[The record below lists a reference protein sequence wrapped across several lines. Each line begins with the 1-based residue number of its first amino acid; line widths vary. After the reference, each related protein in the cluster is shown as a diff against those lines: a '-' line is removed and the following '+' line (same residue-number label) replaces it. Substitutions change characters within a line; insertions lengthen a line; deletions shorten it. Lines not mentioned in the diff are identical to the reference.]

1 MPRRLALIAV
11 GLLLASPAVAQPGAP
26 TAAPTPT
33 SPLGIA
39 RCTWAAL
46 PATTRAALIA
56 SGPSIDNISDAVS
69 SMNPTLMQLA
79 QSQCPAPTN
88 QATADATKDAW
99 AGTVMTNWSEG
110 ELAARFHVTR
120 DALARAWSHVPPAAR
135 RQIGAGFDQTPGA
148 VRGNVAGFAAELRL
162 ADPVALDLL
171 SAWAIAQVRLA
182 ALT

>member
-1 MPRRLALIAV
+1 MPRRLAVIALV
-11 GLLLASPAVAQPGAP
+11 ALLGAGAAAQTLSPASPAG
-26 TAAPTPT
+26 
-33 SPLGIA
+33 PLAIA

-110 ELAARFHVTR
+110 EL
-120 DALARAWSHVPPAAR
+120 
-135 RQIGAGFDQTPGA
+135 
-148 VRGNVAGFAAELRL
+148 
-162 ADPVALDLL
+162 
-171 SAWAIAQVRLA
+171 
-182 ALT
+182 